1 MIGKSVNMKSKSNV
15 KPGNTGFHIVP
26 GVLKKIGK
34 RLARVVSNGLFPE
47 TCFTCNEF
55 FDTEEYPGKTPA
67 GADLTDLASESAGH
81 IFPAVMARYLCH
93 VCMADFSPVT
103 PPICTQCGIQFKSM
117 AGEDHLCG
125 QCISAEKP
133 FISARACGQHAGA
146 LMKLIHAYKY
156 SGNTALGRPFGTLLH
171 IHFLKHYA
179 QTQIDFIIPVPLH
192 KRKLRK
198 RGFDQVAYMLY
209 HWPWLKTGGQ
219 RRTDNGSVLADKL
232 LIRVKNTDTQTGL
245 DRKKRAENIKNAF
258 AVTDTDKIRNSR
270 ILLIDDVYTTGA
282 TLEECALAL
291 KRAGASEV
299 YFLTLARAM

>member
-1 MIGKSVNMKSKSNV
+1 MIGNSVNMKFKNNA
-15 KPGNTGFHIVP
+15 KPGNAGFRIEP
-26 GVLKKIGK
+26 GIWKKIGK

-47 TCFTCNEF
+47 TCLTCNEF
-55 FDTEEYPGKTPA
+55 FDTEECLGKNPA
-67 GADLTDLASESAGH
+67 NADMAVLASESARH
-81 IFPAVMARYLCH
+81 IFSTVMAQYLCH
-93 VCMADFSPVT
+93 VCMDDFSPVT
-103 PPICTQCGIQFKSM
+103 PPICTQCGRQFKSR
-117 AGEDHLCG
+117 AGENRLCG
-125 QCISAEKP
+125 QCISSEKP

-146 LMKLIHAYKY
+146 LMELIHAYKY
-156 SGNTALGRPFGTLLH
+156 NGNTAIGRPFGTLLH

-179 QTQIDFIIPVPLH
+179 ETQIDFIIPVPLH

-219 RRTDNGSVLADKL
+219 RRTDEGSVLSDKL

-258 AVTDTDKIRNSR
+258 AVTDTDKISNSR